1 MKSPAMS
8 LESKGEDLFLAL
20 GEKSVKVPLPYDRET
35 FSRTLRTEG
44 IDADTVTA
52 VESFLERVRNH
63 FQRPDRLADA
73 A

>member
-20 GEKSVKVPLPYDRET
+20 GEKSVKVPLPYVREA
-35 FSRTLRTEG
+35 FSNTLRAQG
-44 IDADTVTA
+44 IDADTVSA
-52 VESFLERVRNH
+52 VENFLERVRNH
-63 FQRPDRLADA
+63 FQRPDLLANA